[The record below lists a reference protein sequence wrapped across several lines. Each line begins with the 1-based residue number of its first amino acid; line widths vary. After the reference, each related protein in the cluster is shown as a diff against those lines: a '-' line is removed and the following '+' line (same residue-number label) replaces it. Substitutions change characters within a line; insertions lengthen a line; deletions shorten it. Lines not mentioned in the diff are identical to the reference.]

1 MVMDCHKENKNKFKR
16 CITPKAQHIWN
27 MDTLRM
33 HKHFQEM
40 LSMKSKSWKLTLW
53 NSNDIFVY
61 SYFVFRAISFKYV
74 RTIAMHLR
82 FHILW

>member
-16 CITPKAQHIWN
+16 CITPKAQLSWN

-33 HKHFQEM
+33 HKHFEEM
-40 LSMKSKSWKLTLW
+40 LRIKSKRMDVLR

-61 SYFVFRAISFKYV
+61 S
-74 RTIAMHLR
+74 
-82 FHILW
+82 

>member
-33 HKHFQEM
+33 HKHFEEM
-40 LSMKSKSWKLTLW
+40 LSIKSK

-61 SYFVFRAISFKYV
+61 SYLIFRAVSFKNL

>member
-33 HKHFQEM
+33 HKHFEEM
-40 LSMKSKSWKLTLW
+40 LSIKSKFEILMIFLFIPTLYSELYL
-53 NSNDIFVY
+53 SN
-61 SYFVFRAISFKYV
+61 
-74 RTIAMHLR
+74 M
-82 FHILW
+82 

>member
-33 HKHFQEM
+33 HKHFEK
-40 LSMKSKSWKLTLW
+40 LSIKSK

-61 SYFVFRAISFKYV
+61 SYFIFRAISFKYV